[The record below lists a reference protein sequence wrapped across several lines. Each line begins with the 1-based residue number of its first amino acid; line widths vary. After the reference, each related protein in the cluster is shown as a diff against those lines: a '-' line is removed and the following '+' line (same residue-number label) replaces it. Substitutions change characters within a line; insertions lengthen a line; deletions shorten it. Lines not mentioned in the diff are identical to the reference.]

1 MNMKEHLEMVKRIQQ
16 DLERQQKTKVIKK
29 KKRKK
34 RRGKNNK

>member
-29 KKRKK
+29 KKKEEKK
-34 RRGKNNK
+34 EK